1 MTTNFRKRL
10 YQILERGRPGDRISI
25 IVDWALIVLI
35 VGNVAAVAAETVAPL
50 HEQYREAFWLFEV
63 FSVATFTIEY
73 LCRLWVSTEHFTLT
87 HQGSIK
93 ARLKFALSPYGVID
107 LMAILPFYV
116 GLIVPTA
123 DLRVLRVV
131 RLLRLLKLARY
142 SPALSTLWQVVV
154 DERRALA
161 AALIIMGILL
171 IASSTAIYHAE
182 HDAQPDAFG
191 SIPAAMW
198 WAIATLTTVGY
209 GDVVP
214 VTTLGRLLGGI
225 VMLLGLAMFALP
237 VGIIASRFAGEIRR
251 RDFVVTISMVARVP
265 IFARLDAVSVAH
277 ITGLLRA
284 RAVSAGTTIFR
295 KGDLPDAMYFIESGE
310 VEVDLRPEP
319 MRLRDGDFFGEIGLL
334 RETPRMATIR
344 AVRGCRLLVLDKQ
357 DLNDLLESDNDLRQ
371 ALIETVA
378 QRLPQ

>member
-1 MTTNFRKRL
+1 MTRNFRKRL

-25 IVDWALIVLI
+25 VVDWALIVLI
-35 VGNVAAVAAETVAPL
+35 VANVAAVAAETVAPL
-50 HEQYREAFWLFEV
+50 HERYAEAFWLFEV
-63 FSVATFTIEY
+63 FSVAVFTIEY
-73 LCRLWVSTEHFTLT
+73 LCRLWVSSEQFSLT
-87 HQGSIK
+87 HQGPIK
-93 ARLKFALSPYGVID
+93 TRLKFALSPYGIID
-107 LMAILPFYV
+107 LLAILPFYL
-116 GLIVPTA
+116 GLMMPTA
-123 DLRVLRVV
+123 DLRVLRVF

-154 DERRALA
+154 DERRALTA
-161 AALIIMGILL
+161 TLIIMGILL
-171 IASSTAIYHAE
+171 FASSTAIYHAE
-182 HDAQPDAFG
+182 HEAQPDKFG

-251 RDFVVTISMVARVP
+251 RDFVVTLSMVSRVP
-265 IFARLDAVSVAH
+265 IFTRLDAVSVAH

-295 KGDLPDAMYFIESGE
+295 KGDSPDAMYFIESGE
-310 VEVDLRPEP
+310 VEVDLRPKP
-319 MRLRDGDFFGEIGLL
+319 MRLGDGDFFGEIGLL
-334 RETPRMATIR
+334 RETPRMATVR
-344 AVRGCRLLVLDKQ
+344 AVGGCRLLVLDKQ
-357 DLNDLLESDNDLRQ
+357 DFNDLLESDDDLRQ
-371 ALIETVA
+371 AFMEAVA
-378 QRLPQ
+378 QRLPH